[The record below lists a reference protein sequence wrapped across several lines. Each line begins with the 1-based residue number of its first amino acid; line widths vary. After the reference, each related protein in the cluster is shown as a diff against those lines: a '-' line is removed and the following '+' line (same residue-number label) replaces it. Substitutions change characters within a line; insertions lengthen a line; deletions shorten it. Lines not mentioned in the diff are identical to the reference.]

1 MENTIHPK
9 RPWLIALLLLL
20 IGLAMTIGGVW
31 LTALGGSPFYLLAG
45 IALLID
51 AGLAWRRHSAAL
63 WVMALILLATIIWSL
78 YEVGFNFWQL
88 EPRLVMVAVLGI
100 LLLLP
105 WVRRKLFPVARAA
118 GLALGITVVAAV
130 LVMIFAATRPVGV
143 SGTADFTARTQDAH
157 DTSVPDSDWLYYGRT
172 AHGDRFA
179 PLDQINAGNVQNLKL
194 AWSMRTGDT
203 MQPGEDQGGTDA
215 GHEFNFEDTPIKVD
229 NTLYVCTGHSWVEA
243 IDAATGKVNWKFNP
257 NADTKADVYLACRGV
272 SYYKAPEGTVTDCPE
287 RIIAPVLD
295 ARMMALNAKTGR
307 LCQDFGDHGY
317 VSLTQ
322 YLGHVPA
329 GYHFVT
335 SPPMVVNDRVI
346 LGGWIFDNRATNE
359 PSGAVRAFNPINGQL
374 IWAWDIGHNP
384 ENWTPGPNDELTR
397 GTPNAWGVYTA
408 DPKLGLVYLPTGN
421 ATPDYYGGERRP
433 FDEKYSS
440 STVALDINTG
450 APRWHFQNV
459 HHDLWDFDVPV
470 GPSLVDLPGPD
481 GNPVPALVQTTK
493 RGEFFMLNR
502 ETGQP
507 IAPVEEKKVPQGAV
521 LGDHTSPTQ
530 AFSVGMPSLAP
541 KDLTERSL
549 WGATL
554 IDQMV
559 CRIQFRN
566 SVYHG
571 QFTPP
576 QLKNTIVYPAFDGV
590 IDWHGASIDP
600 THKILIANA
609 NYIPFMVSLA
619 PRGPA
624 EQQGLVQKWNGSGN
638 EPPVKGNFSPQYGT
652 PYIGKVHPWLD
663 PIGVPC
669 NPPPW
674 GTLTAIDLV
683 KRQIIWQHPIG
694 TTRDTGLFGTH
705 TNVPLPTGIFNIGG
719 NMVTKGGLV
728 FIGATADDYLRAVD
742 ERTGKV
748 VWKARLPAGG
758 QATPMSYTV
767 GGKQYIVIAAGG
779 HAGLGTRSGDYV
791 LAYALP

>member
-78 YEVGFNFWQL
+78 SEVGFNFWQL
-88 EPRLVMVAVLGI
+88 EPRLVMVTVLGI

-118 GLALGITVVAAV
+118 GLALGIAVVAAV

-521 LGDHTSPTQ
+521 PGIIPRRPK
-530 AFSVGMPSLAP
+530 PSRWACL
-541 KDLTERSL
+541 L
-549 WGATL
+549 WR
-554 IDQMV
+554 Q
-559 CRIQFRN
+559 RI
-566 SVYHG
+566 
-571 QFTPP
+571 
-576 QLKNTIVYPAFDGV
+576 
-590 IDWHGASIDP
+590 
-600 THKILIANA
+600 
-609 NYIPFMVSLA
+609 
-619 PRGPA
+619 
-624 EQQGLVQKWNGSGN
+624 
-638 EPPVKGNFSPQYGT
+638 
-652 PYIGKVHPWLD
+652 
-663 PIGVPC
+663 
-669 NPPPW
+669 
-674 GTLTAIDLV
+674 
-683 KRQIIWQHPIG
+683 
-694 TTRDTGLFGTH
+694 
-705 TNVPLPTGIFNIGG
+705 
-719 NMVTKGGLV
+719 
-728 FIGATADDYLRAVD
+728 
-742 ERTGKV
+742 
-748 VWKARLPAGG
+748 
-758 QATPMSYTV
+758 
-767 GGKQYIVIAAGG
+767 
-779 HAGLGTRSGDYV
+779 
-791 LAYALP
+791 